1 MSDRLMNG
9 EKLER
14 GQSLT
19 SRNGAYTL
27 MLQDDGNLVL
37 GAGGE
42 AVWATGTNGQD
53 VERLEVQ
60 KDGNCVLYIRKAGV
74 AYPYQGRQGRSA
86 PSSG

>member
-27 MLQDDGNLVL
+27 TLQEDGNLVWPQRPC
-37 GAGGE
+37 G
-42 AVWATGTNGQD
+42 
-53 VERLEVQ
+53 R
-60 KDGNCVLYIRKAGV
+60 RPGV
-74 AYPYQGRQGRSA
+74 GVKYADR
-86 PSSG
+86 

>member
-27 MLQDDGNLVL
+27 TLQDDGNLVL
-37 GAGGE
+37 AESGVNKIAL
-42 AVWATGTNGQD
+42 
-53 VERLEVQ
+53 VEI
-60 KDGNCVLYIRKAGV
+60 K
-74 AYPYQGRQGRSA
+74 
-86 PSSG
+86 

>member
-27 MLQDDGNLVL
+27 TLQDDGNLVL
-37 GAGGE
+37 TECGE
-42 AVWATGTNGQD
+42 AVWATGT
-53 VERLEVQ
+53 RA
-60 KDGNCVLYIRKAGV
+60 AG
-74 AYPYQGRQGRSA
+74 SA
-86 PSSG
+86 DIHGGLRRHPVGDLGTLLR